1 MIFALYLS
9 DRPDKHAKCLT
20 EPRIHTNG
28 ISELTLIEIT
38 ILKTEELSPAANIV
52 ANKKGVNLLSGG
64 SHLIVLCFNDENEG
78 LAKDFHPDPP
88 LVVRC

>member
-52 ANKKGVNLLSGG
+52 ANKIRSKS
-64 SHLIVLCFNDENEG
+64 IVGRKSFDS
-78 LAKDFHPDPP
+78 F
-88 LVVRC
+88 VF